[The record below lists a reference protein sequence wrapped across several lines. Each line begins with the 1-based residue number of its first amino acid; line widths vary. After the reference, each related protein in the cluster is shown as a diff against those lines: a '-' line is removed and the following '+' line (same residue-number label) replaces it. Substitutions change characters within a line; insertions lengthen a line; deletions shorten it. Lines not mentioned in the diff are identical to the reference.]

1 MELEEARAPW
11 PVPTDWPLYVP
22 VERAAQIAGVSY
34 EYMRAACDRRDGEAI
49 PHIDMGK
56 RKKLVRVSAIPAYM
70 ASAEAQ
76 W

>member
-1 MELEEARAPW
+1 MESEEVRSPW

-34 EYMRAACDRRDGEAI
+34 EAMRSYCDRRDGAAI

-70 ASAEAQ
+70 LSVEAQ
-76 W
+76 